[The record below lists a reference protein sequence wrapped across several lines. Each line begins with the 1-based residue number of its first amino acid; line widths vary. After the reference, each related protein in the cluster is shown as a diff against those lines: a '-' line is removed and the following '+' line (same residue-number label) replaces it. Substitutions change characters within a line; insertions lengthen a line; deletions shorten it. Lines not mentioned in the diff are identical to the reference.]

1 MKYEMDNDQY
11 CSRYLQ
17 VRMAWINIGLSNIYS
32 VSINDPFVVASQSI
46 IFICSSVL
54 CSIAHVS
61 NNCFPA
67 SEIIIGVHRPAFFCF
82 DESLIILLK
91 VSLGGNRTI
100 FKTDE

>member
-1 MKYEMDNDQY
+1 MEEKYGYYYKWTDTMP
-11 CSRYLQ
+11 
-17 VRMAWINIGLSNIYS
+17 MACLNIGLSNIYS
-32 VSINDPFVVASQSI
+32 VSINDRFLVASQSI
-46 IFICSSVL
+46 IYIYSSVV
-54 CSIAHVS
+54 CGVAHIS